1 MLKRVV
7 RTGCAVVALAFL
19 MYSSGFAQTADKRT
33 TFTFSGPVAL
43 PGVTLPAG
51 QYLFRLADP
60 SGDRK
65 VVQVLSADGSKPYG
79 MFFSLSADRAEPP
92 STPEVRFMETGAGM
106 PTAIRCSRA
115 FRS

>member
-65 VVQVLSADGSKPYG
+65 VVAVLSADGRNPYG
-79 MFFSLSADRAEPP
+79 MFFSLPAERFEPASAPD
-92 STPEVRFMETGAGM
+92 VRFMETAAGM
-106 PTAIRCSRA
+106 PAAHRA
-115 FRS
+115 WW